1 MALRVQSLDWSLSVA
16 LRPLRSTCQQKGLVG
31 SGKVVASDQLPV
43 TSKNPADVNGDGVVN
58 QF

>member
-31 SGKVVASDQLPV
+31 SGKAVERQWSVTSDQ
-43 TSKNPADVNGDGVVN
+43 
-58 QF
+58 